1 MSDSM
6 SERGTGVYE
15 WSSLTAVVTIW
26 CVVLSTAMRH
36 SEILS
41 ARLDGLDTQR
51 RRLRVLVKGGRWRAQ
66 PLSREMVGILASERE
81 MADDDEEWFFPNP
94 KSESGHVESMKKA
107 FRRTAIR
114 AGLDPTKVIPHT
126 MRHTAITNLIE
137 TGAHARTVQQVSGH
151 KSLDMAMRYTHAR
164 QERVDEAL
172 EKMERAKTEPVRIGP
187 RKVENF

>member
-1 MSDSM
+1 MAGQVRFLPSVAGQIYDCLQFEDYLGNVGFDVRTRNRRVRM
-6 SERGTGVYE
+6 EFP
-15 WSSLTAVVTIW
+15 
-26 CVVLSTAMRH
+26 
-36 SEILS
+36 
-41 ARLDGLDTQR
+41 DR
-51 RRLRVLVKGGRWRAQ
+51 RRDHLVRGPLHGHAAQ
-66 PLSREMVGILASERE
+66 R
-81 MADDDEEWFFPNP
+81 
-94 KSESGHVESMKKA
+94 KA